1 LLFFDFSE
9 ILKQRFGDSPENY
22 YWNGDMHFNF
32 DGIKVYG
39 EVLGNYLYDYF
50 LDNEFLLHTNNMS
63 DGT

>member
-1 LLFFDFSE
+1 
-9 ILKQRFGDSPENY
+9 
-22 YWNGDMHFNF
+22 MHFNF